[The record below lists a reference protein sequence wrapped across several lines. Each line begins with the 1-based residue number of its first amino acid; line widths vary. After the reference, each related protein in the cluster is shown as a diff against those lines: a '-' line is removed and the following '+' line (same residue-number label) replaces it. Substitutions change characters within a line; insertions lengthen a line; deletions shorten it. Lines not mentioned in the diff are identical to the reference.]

1 MLGVQP
7 TELMQKLLLTVEQAF
22 TLTGRG
28 VIVAPEIPVDQ
39 APATLPSSVTLKR
52 PDGTTVTTKAAFH
65 IAHIQTRSVEH
76 TLEILRNPCYTCL
89 LKDIDE
95 AAVPVGTE
103 IWIDII

>member
-1 MLGVQP
+1 
-7 TELMQKLLLTVEQAF
+7 MQKLLLTVEQSF

-28 VIVAPEIPVDQ
+28 VIVAPEISVDEF
-39 APATLPSSVTLKR
+39 PATLPISVTLKR
-52 PDGTTVTTKAAFH
+52 PDGTTVTTKSAFH

-76 TLEILRNPCYTCL
+76 TLEILRNPRYTCL

-103 IWIDII
+103 IWIE